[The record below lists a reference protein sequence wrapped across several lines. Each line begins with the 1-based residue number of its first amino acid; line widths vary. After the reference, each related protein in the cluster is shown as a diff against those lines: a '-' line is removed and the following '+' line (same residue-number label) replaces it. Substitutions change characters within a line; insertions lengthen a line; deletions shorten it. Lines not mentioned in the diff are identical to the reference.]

1 MSAKPRPEW
10 ADRLER
16 LRATL
21 GISQAGL
28 AKRLHVSAMAPSR
41 WERGI
46 NEPPA
51 EIYIQ
56 LGKMVGEPACWY
68 FWEKAGLK
76 KSDVLAATGKKAG
89 TGRTGTRSGRN
100 GETVEAPLMQIIPS
114 AKLRKTRA
122 VTAMCAIPLYGVS
135 HSGGAAHIDREAGE
149 VVVAPKSW
157 CEHPDETFCIRQS
170 GEKMAPVLRD
180 GYVIAVD
187 KLQTDTSKLDGKMV
201 LASHSEKGLLVNYY
215 QRMGKSEMLVPE
227 NRDHAPI
234 YLAEG
239 GWTIL
244 GKVIWWL
251 AKAP

>member
-1 MSAKPRPEW
+1 MSTKARPEW

-16 LRATL
+16 LRQTL

-28 AKRLHVSAMAPSR
+28 AKRLNVSAMAPSR

-76 KSDVLAATGKKAG
+76 KSEVLAVTARGNKK
-89 TGRTGTRSGRN
+89 S
-100 GETVEAPLMQIIPS
+100 APKSVSPTPMPVIPS
-114 AKLRKTRA
+114 AGLRSVKAT
-122 VTAMCAIPLYGVS
+122 TPMCAVPLYDVS
-135 HSGGAAHIDREAGE
+135 PDGKIDREAAAD
-149 VVVAPKSW
+149 VITAPKDW
-157 CEHPDETFCIRQS
+157 CSHPDDTFCVRVRD
-170 GEKMAPVLRD
+170 ERMFPVLRTGAIVAID
-180 GYVIAVD
+180 QKERD
-187 KLQTDTSKLDGKMV
+187 RTRLDGKMV
-201 LASHSEKGLLVNYY
+201 LAAHPQKGIVVHWL
-215 QRMGKSEMLVPE
+215 QRIGGAEMLVPE
-227 NRDHAPI
+227 NRDNPPI

-244 GKVIWWL
+244 GKVAWWI

>member
-1 MSAKPRPEW
+1 MSAKTRPEW
-10 ADRLER
+10 ADKLER
-16 LRATL
+16 LRGKL

-76 KSDVLAATGKKAG
+76 KSDVLAAVTNKSKPRSAEKTGPRPPSA
-89 TGRTGTRSGRN
+89 
-100 GETVEAPLMQIIPS
+100 VQVIPS
-114 AKLRKTRA
+114 SKLKNARA
-122 VTAMCAIPLYGVS
+122 TTPMVAIPLYAVMH
-135 HSGGAAHIDREAGE
+135 HSEPVLNKQQAEE
-149 VVVAPKSW
+149 VVIAPQSW
-157 CEHPDETFCIRQS
+157 CEHPDTTFCLRYS
-170 GEKMAPVLRD
+170 GDRMRPVLRD
-180 GYVIAVD
+180 GAVVAID
-187 KLQTDTSKLDGKMV
+187 ELQTDRSKLDGKIV
-201 LASHSEKGLLVNYY
+201 LACHPQKGFVIHHF
-215 QRMGKSEMLVPE
+215 QRTGKTELLVPE
-227 NRDHAPI
+227 NRDYPPI

-244 GKVIWWL
+244 GKAVWWL
-251 AKAP
+251 ERAP

>member
-1 MSAKPRPEW
+1 MSAKARPEW

-16 LRATL
+16 LRQTL

-76 KSDVLAATGKKAG
+76 KSDIAAVMN
-89 TGRTGTRSGRN
+89 RGTRPAARHRVTPGP
-100 GETVEAPLMQIIPS
+100 VQIIPS
-114 AKLRKTRA
+114 QKLKHVKKTSPVCA
-122 VTAMCAIPLYGVS
+122 VPLYSTSHPIGVETS
-135 HSGGAAHIDREAGE
+135 NAIHREPIDF
-149 VVVAPKSW
+149 VVAPKEW
-157 CEHPDETFCIRQS
+157 CKNQDEIFCLRMS
-170 GEKMAPVLRD
+170 GQKMSPCLKEGYIVAID
-180 GYVIAVD
+180 GS
-187 KLQTDTSKLDGKMV
+187 QTDASRLDGKLV
-201 LASHSEKGLLVNYY
+201 AASHPQRGMVVHWY
-215 QRMGKSEMLVPE
+215 QRMGKSDLLVPE
-227 NRDHAPI
+227 NRDFPPI

-244 GKVIWWL
+244 GKVVWWI

>member
-1 MSAKPRPEW
+1 MSTKARPEW

-16 LRATL
+16 LRQTL

-28 AKRLHVSAMAPSR
+28 AKRLNVSAMAPSR

-76 KSDVLAATGKKAG
+76 RADLLALATRNKKNTAPK
-89 TGRTGTRSGRN
+89 TTP
-100 GETVEAPLMQIIPS
+100 APLPVIPS
-114 AKLRKTRA
+114 AGLRNAQAT
-122 VTAMCAIPLYGVS
+122 TPMCAIPLYSVS
-135 HSGGAAHIDREAGE
+135 PDGKIDREAATE
-149 VVVAPKSW
+149 VITAPKDW
-157 CEHPDETFCIRQS
+157 CKHPDETFCIRVRD
-170 GEKMAPVLRD
+170 EKMAPVLRS
-180 GYVIAVD
+180 GTIVAVD
-187 KLQTDTSKLDGKMV
+187 QKERDRTRLDGKMV
-201 LASHSEKGLLVNYY
+201 LAAHPQKGMAIHWL
-215 QRMGKSEMLVPE
+215 QRIGGAEMLVPE
-227 NRDHAPI
+227 NRDNPPI

-244 GKVIWWL
+244 GKVAWWI